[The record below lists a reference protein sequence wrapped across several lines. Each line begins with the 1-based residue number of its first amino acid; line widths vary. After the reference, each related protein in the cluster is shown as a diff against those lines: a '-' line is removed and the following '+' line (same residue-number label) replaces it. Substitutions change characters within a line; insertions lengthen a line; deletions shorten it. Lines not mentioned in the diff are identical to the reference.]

1 MVGMRVLV
9 VEDDRILRGLLVDV
23 INSQPDCRATG
34 VGTLAEAETELG
46 PRRDAFDAILLDQ
59 NLPDGEGGELCQRL
73 RQEGVTM
80 PIIILTGAADLLA
93 GVWSRAM
100 GANDH
105 ITKPVQVREVIDRLQ
120 FQMLY
125 PTPFT

>member
-1 MVGMRVLV
+1 MPEIRVLV

-23 INSQPDCRATG
+23 IGSQPGYIATG
-34 VGTLAEAETELG
+34 VGTLGEAEAGLG

-59 NLPDGEGGELCQRL
+59 NLPDGEGGELCQKL
-73 RQEGVTM
+73 RQAGVTL
-80 PIIILTGAADLLA
+80 PIIILTGATDLLA

-105 ITKPVQVREVIDRLQ
+105 ITKPVKVREVIERLQ
-120 FQMLY
+120 FQMAN
-125 PTPFT
+125 PSPFT